1 MSGALTIFDPNQQ
14 RDDPRDEEIKE
25 LREENKKLARALRD
39 ANVRAERAEEDTV
52 RALTALRR
60 QLGPLYRALQ
70 AVFGELD
77 AAGVGDEAPSSQGAE
92 SATLGGR
99 SAREMAL
106 WADWKTKLPSVCAR
120 VIDVLLLHSDLSVRQ
135 IMAAGKL
142 GEQSVYKA
150 TSKLGQLKLIDKTGG
165 RFSLKE
171 L

>member
-1 MSGALTIFDPNQQ
+1 MSGALTVFDPNQK
-14 RDDPRDEEIKE
+14 RDDPRDGEIKE
-25 LREENKKLARALRD
+25 LREENKKLARALQD
-39 ANVRAERAEEDTV
+39 ANVRAERAEEDTA

-60 QLGPLYRALQ
+60 QLTPLYRALQ

-77 AAGVGDEAPSSQGAE
+77 AAGVGDEVPSQTHSETAGN
-92 SATLGGR
+92 GR

-106 WADWKTKLPSVCAR
+106 WADWKTQLPSVCSR

-150 TSKLGQLKLIDKTGG
+150 TSKLGQLKLIEKNGG
-165 RFSLKE
+165 RFSLKPLE
-171 L
+171 